1 MALNLSKSTIITGN
15 AITAAQITQ
24 SIDALTGVKAYD
36 LTISG
41 SLNINNAPITNLTA
55 LGTISASGTI
65 IGSNLSGTN
74 TGDQDL
80 GSYMLSANTASF
92 AITSSDVLFSNITA
106 SGNISASG
114 GDIMGNV
121 FANNPPGVG
130 VNQISVRVAN
140 RIDLSPNNTTAI
152 RLTDSL
158 VTLNK
163 DTSINGEITAVTNIT
178 ASGNISSSGNIITD
192 TLIVND
198 SGGAEALKITT
209 SGVTHGIRISGS
221 SNSYSSLRPQVKT
234 ITNRSDGDRNT
245 SIAESIYT
253 SGTVIFIDCGTA
265 AVEVASNDI
274 QLTLPAVSGLAG
286 HNLQVYQSVDA
297 VSTCEVKIVGPSN
310 VLQGL
315 IVNQDS
321 NEVITNRT
329 NIVIG
334 GGDSNKGDRYD
345 LICDGTN
352 WYVNIFRQGVAADT
366 TLS

>member
-1 MALNLSKSTIITGN
+1 MAKQLNKSGITTGQ
-15 AITAAQITQ
+15 AITTSQISQ
-24 SIDALTGVKAYD
+24 SIDALTGVDAYD

-41 SLNINNAPITNLTA
+41 SLNLTGSIVTGSISNAV
-55 LGTISASGTI
+55 
-65 IGSNLSGTN
+65 
-74 TGDQDL
+74 
-80 GSYMLSANTASF
+80 TASY
-92 AITSSDVLFSNITA
+92 AITASHALNSSGGSTFPFTGSAAISGSLILEGPVGNITA

-114 GDIMGNV
+114 GYVLGQY
-121 FANNPPGVG
+121 FAMNFPNTGTNTIQMSMP
-130 VNQISVRVAN
+130 N
-140 RIDLSPNNTTAI
+140 RIDISPNNSTAI
-152 RLTDSL
+152 RLTSSS
-158 VTLNK
+158 VSLNK
-163 DTSINGEITAVTNIT
+163 DTSVNGDITSVTNIT

-245 SIAESIYT
+245 SMAESIYT

>member
-1 MALNLSKSTIITGN
+1 MAKQLNKSGITTGQ
-15 AITAAQITQ
+15 AITTSQISQ
-24 SIDALTGVKAYD
+24 SIDALTGVDAYD

-41 SLNINNAPITNLTA
+41 SLNINGAPITNLTA
-55 LGTISASGTI
+55 SGNISASGGDIMGDVFANNPPGVGVNQISVRVNNRIDLSPNNSVAVRLSDSLVTLNKDTSINGEITAVTNITASGNISSSGTI

-92 AITSSDVLFSNITA
+92 AITSSDVLFS
-106 SGNISASG
+106 
-114 GDIMGNV
+114 
-121 FANNPPGVG
+121 
-130 VNQISVRVAN
+130 
-140 RIDLSPNNTTAI
+140 
-152 RLTDSL
+152 
-158 VTLNK
+158 
-163 DTSINGEITAVTNIT
+163 NIT

-253 SGTVIFIDCGTA
+253 SGTVIFINCGTVA
-265 AVEVASNDI
+265 SEVASNDI